1 MDVSVVIPAQASDGD
16 QLAATLRGVFDQR
29 YAGRIEVFVA
39 QYGGG
44 VSLESSLPVGRNV
57 RFLSIDSPSPYAAR
71 NLAAR
76 AASGEVLLFTEP
88 GCIPEPQWVSAH
100 VSAIATGITMSVG
113 QVAAIHETWALMTFM
128 SYENVRDEWVFSSA
142 RWRHLFGRPKNMA
155 IARHRFVSHGP
166 FAEVIRGADSKL
178 VQHVAREV
186 SPREIGH
193 SPTAIVRQQSVRGL
207 PSCFRDRFVHAQ
219 ALRLHRSAHA
229 APIRLTDR
237 VRIFREAVARR
248 GYGTM
253 TAAVLLALLGA
264 GIVTFRLGGASAR
277 FVRRPVA

>member
-1 MDVSVVIPAQASDGD
+1 MA
-16 QLAATLRGVFDQR
+16 
-29 YAGRIEVFVA
+29 
-39 QYGGG
+39 
-44 VSLESSLPVGRNV
+44 
-57 RFLSIDSPSPYAAR
+57 
-71 NLAAR
+71 
-76 AASGEVLLFTEP
+76 
-88 GCIPEPQWVSAH
+88 
-100 VSAIATGITMSVG
+100 
-113 QVAAIHETWALMTFM
+113 
-128 SYENVRDEWVFSSA
+128 YENVRDEWVFSSA

-166 FAEVIRGADSKL
+166 FAEVVRGADSKL

-193 SPTAIVRQQSVRGL
+193 SPTAIVRHQSVRGL
-207 PSCFRDRFVHAQ
+207 PSCFRDRFIHAQ
-219 ALRLHRSAHA
+219 ALRLHCSAHA

-248 GYGTM
+248 GYGAM
-253 TAAVLLALLGA
+253 TAAVLLVLLGA